1 MARDNEKTEKPEG
14 EQPVLTSIAR
24 GAAAGVGVGTSLL
37 LRGVRSWLRW
47 LGAGAAGG
55 AVVLGGAGFYCFGW
69 DGLALGAGAGAVL
82 GAVLIIVLYVLAAT
96 ADIF

>member
-1 MARDNEKTEKPEG
+1 VEDRDESERTHDEES
-14 EQPVLTSIAR
+14 VLTSIAR

-37 LRGVRSWLRW
+37 VREARSWLRW

-55 AVVLGGAGFYCFGW
+55 AVVLGGAGLYYFGW

-82 GAVLIIVLYVLAAT
+82 GAVLIIVLYFLAAT